1 MWTIHD
7 YSFFFSE
14 LIFLD
19 LRLVDGS
26 SRCHGRVEFR
36 PSSSA
41 SFGQACDLDAGNS
54 EAQVICRELGC
65 NPTGARRVNPTKYV
79 PSLDRQLR
87 KCDLCQHFIVHS
99 SIPIFLDLCS
109 YGFSAAVNSY
119 RAFGFTCNGNE
130 NALSSCS
137 QSGAI
142 CQTDSVDHAL
152 AVECGGASPG
162 KYPLKIT

>member
-1 MWTIHD
+1 MVIKKLFDCMRTLPAYPAIISFWQTTFNHPKKVVYIGSHTFCTSSILQVNSYYVD
-7 YSFFFSE
+7 YTQLFFFFSE

-41 SFGQACDLDAGNS
+41 TFGQACDLDAGNS

-87 KCDLCQHFIVHS
+87 KCDL
-99 SIPIFLDLCS
+99 
-109 YGFSAAVNSY
+109 
-119 RAFGFTCNGNE
+119 
-130 NALSSCS
+130 
-137 QSGAI
+137 
-142 CQTDSVDHAL
+142 
-152 AVECGGASPG
+152 
-162 KYPLKIT
+162 